1 MRKGKMVDLHGLF
14 DSPVIIG
21 TIDVLRWRGRDYV
34 RAISREGALGI
45 ASTNR
50 RPYLWPILKEL
61 VAPYFEGRDAR
72 DLPALIDGVYTYRS
86 NYKMA
91 GLAFWNCVSHV
102 EFCLL
107 DMLGKMAERPVCELL
122 GTVIRRE
129 IPIYLSS
136 MRRDTTPE
144 EEVAWLEARLAETG
158 ARAIK
163 LKIGGRMSANA
174 DAMPRRTERLIPLA
188 RERLGDEIAIY
199 VDANGSYDAGKA
211 IEVGHM
217 LEAHGVGFFEEP
229 CPWEQYE
236 WTRQVAHVLE
246 MMVAGGEQDS
256 SLPRF
261 EWMIRHGAVDMV
273 QPDLAYVGGFIRA
286 LDVARMAR
294 EAGMPVTPHSSKS
307 DANTAYMLHFAA
319 VTPNVGPYQEY
330 NAAPPGERWWEAP
343 SFEVHEGTIAVPDG
357 PGLGVSYDPA
367 LWREA
372 ENV

>member
-1 MRKGKMVDLHGLF
+1 MVDLHNVF
-14 DSPVIIG
+14 DSPVIIEK
-21 TIDVLRWRGRDYV
+21 IDVLRWRDRDYV

-61 VAPYFEGRDAR
+61 VVPYFEGRDAR
-72 DLPALIDGVYTYRS
+72 DLPSLVDGVYTYHS

-91 GLAFWNCVSHV
+91 GLAFWNCVSHA

-107 DMLGKMAERPVCELL
+107 DMLGKIAGRPVCELL
-122 GTVIRRE
+122 GTVIRRQ

-136 MRRDTTPE
+136 MHRDTTPE
-144 EEVAWLEARLAETG
+144 EEVEGVQARLAETG
-158 ARAIK
+158 ARAVK
-163 LKIGGRMSANA
+163 FKIGGRMSNNA
-174 DAMPRRTERLIPLA
+174 DAMPGRTEHLIPLA

-199 VDANGSYDAGKA
+199 VDANGSYDAEAA

-236 WTRQVAHVLE
+236 WTQQVARALE
-246 MMVAGGEQDS
+246 MTVAGGEQDS

-261 EWMIRHGAVDMV
+261 DWIIRHGVVDMV
-273 QPDLAYVGGFIRA
+273 QPDLAYVGGFLRA
-286 LDVARMAR
+286 FRVASMAQQ
-294 EAGMPVTPHSSKS
+294 AHMTITPHSSKS

-319 VTPNVGPYQEY
+319 VTPNAGPYQEY
-330 NAAPPGERWWEAP
+330 NAAPPHEQWWEAP
-343 SFEVHEGTIAVPDG
+343 SFRVHGGAIAVPDG
-357 PGLGVSYDPA
+357 PGLGVTYDPA

-372 ENV
+372 EIV

>member
-1 MRKGKMVDLHGLF
+1 MVDLHSVF
-14 DSPVIIG
+14 DSPVYIEK
-21 TIDVLRWRGRDYV
+21 IDVLRWRGRDYV

-45 ASTNR
+45 ASTNG
-50 RPYLWPILKEL
+50 RPYLWPILKAL

-102 EFCLL
+102 EFCLF
-107 DMLGKMAERPVCELL
+107 DMLGKMAGLPVCDLL
-122 GTVIRRE
+122 GTVIRRQ

-144 EEVAWLEARLAETG
+144 EEVEWLEARLEETG
-158 ARAIK
+158 ARAVK
-163 LKIGGRMSANA
+163 LKIGGRMSTNA
-174 DAMPRRTERLIPLA
+174 DAMPGRTERLIPLV
-188 RERLGDEIAIY
+188 RERLGDEVAIY
-199 VDANGSYDAGKA
+199 VDANGSYDAETA

-217 LEAHGVGFFEEP
+217 LEAHGVGFLEEP

-236 WTRQVAHVLE
+236 WIQQVTAALE
-246 MMVAGGEQDS
+246 MTVAGGEQDT

-273 QPDLAYVGGFIRA
+273 QPDLAYVGGFLRT
-286 LDVARMAR
+286 LRVANMAR
-294 EAGMPVTPHSSKS
+294 QADMWIIPHSSKS

-319 VTPNVGPYQEY
+319 VTPNAGPYQEY
-330 NAAPPGERWWEAP
+330 NAAPRREPWWEAP
-343 SFEVHEGTIAVPDG
+343 SFQVHDGMIAVPDG
-357 PGLGVSYDPA
+357 PGLGVTYDPA

-372 ENV
+372 EIL